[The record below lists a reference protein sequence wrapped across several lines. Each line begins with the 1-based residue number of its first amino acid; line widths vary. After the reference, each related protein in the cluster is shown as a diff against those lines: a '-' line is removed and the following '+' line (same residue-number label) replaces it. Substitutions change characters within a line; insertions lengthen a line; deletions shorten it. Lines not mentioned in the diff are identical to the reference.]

1 MKIIFKLLTIILL
14 IIVSIGC
21 ASQKPASGRQGEA
34 AGGEIR
40 HAQASKALEE
50 GRFVIEANEFYLPE
64 DKSPVKSSTGNYISM
79 EGKRGRYQFHPR
91 PLPENTAGQPD
102 HNGRHGGN
110 NAGKAEKE
118 RRHAVLHE
126 DDRAGEFPGQE
137 GNNNAVQG
145 HGQMPC
151 TGFERTSGISR
162 GQVHG
167 SGKASGRITAAPP
180 ATATAPQRRGRYRE
194 PCIRGGICRVRR
206 RVRRS

>member
-79 EGKRGRYQFHPR
+79 EGKRGVISFTP
-91 PLPENTAGQPD
+91 
-102 HNGRHGGN
+102 
-110 NAGKAEKE
+110 
-118 RRHAVLHE
+118 
-126 DDRAGEFPGQE
+126 
-137 GNNNAVQG
+137 
-145 HGQMPC
+145 
-151 TGFERTSGISR
+151 TSSR
-162 GQVHG
+162 KH
-167 SGKASGRITAAPP
+167 RW
-180 ATATAPQRRGRYRE
+180 AT
-194 PCIRGGICRVRR
+194 
-206 RVRRS
+206 